1 MPFID
6 LEINRLTDEFWHRL
20 GGSIAFPHDIEASA
34 QQVAPISV
42 EKLPGLNIGL
52 IGSWLDQRGIA
63 LPDSVSGEMR
73 AILGC
78 LLAHKGRGII
88 FVDASATEAEQRFT
102 TAHELAHFLR
112 DYWKPRQ
119 IALAKLGT
127 NITAVLDGE
136 RTPTEA
142 ERVDALLSNVPI
154 GMYSDL
160 MMRGPNNQ
168 YLSLHTA
175 EIEKKA
181 DYIALELLAPYRRVL
196 EIAGIHPGS
205 IDRDSVLVKINPLLL
220 SYFDLPMSVATTY
233 ATRIASYAA
242 RKPTV
247 REWLDI

>member
-6 LEINRLTDEFWHRL
+6 SDVKHLTEEFWHRL
-20 GGSIAFPHDIEASA
+20 GESVSFPHDIEASA
-34 QQVAPISV
+34 QQVVPISV

-52 IGSWLDQRGIA
+52 INSWLTQRGIP
-63 LPDSVSGEMR
+63 LPNSVSGEQR
-73 AILGC
+73 AIFGC

-88 FVDASATEAEQRFT
+88 FVDASATESEQRFT

-112 DYWKPRQ
+112 DYQKPRQ
-119 IALAKLGT
+119 IALAKMGT
-127 NITAVLDGE
+127 NIIAVLDGE
-136 RTPTEA
+136 RTPTGT
-142 ERVDALLSNVPI
+142 ERVEALLSNVPI

-168 YLSLHTA
+168 YLSLHTT

-196 EIAGIHPGS
+196 EIAGIRPGS
-205 IDRDSVLVKINPLLL
+205 IERETVLTTINPLLL
-220 SYFDLPMSVATTY
+220 SYFDLPISVAAAY
-233 ATRIASYAA
+233 ATRVASHAA